1 MTTSALFMGLLGLA
15 ASFLPQEILAA
26 AGMPEESLPELA
38 VILVQA
44 LGALYLGFAI
54 LNWMAKGILV
64 GGIYAR
70 PLALGNFLHFSVV
83 TVVLVKA
90 IFGDGP
96 SPTLLALA
104 LRTLV
109 PNIVSTVSTGN
120 SCAKVWTRTWNA
132 SDGCGNTSGDVSQ
145 TITVR
150 DVTAPTIGGQGSN
163 SSVSGCPN
171 TFGTPTF
178 TAPTASDACQGTL
191 TPNIVSTVSTGNS
204 CAKVW
209 TRTWNASDGCG
220 NTSGDVSLSFS
231 V

>member
-26 AGMPEESLPELA
+26 AGVPEESLPELA

-96 SPTLLALA
+96 SPTLLAFALPYTILA
-104 LRTLV
+104 
-109 PNIVSTVSTGN
+109 TGFGIALFSNPLAATARPVTN
-120 SCAKVWTRTWNA
+120 S
-132 SDGCGNTSGDVSQ
+132 
-145 TITVR
+145 
-150 DVTAPTIGGQGSN
+150 
-163 SSVSGCPN
+163 
-171 TFGTPTF
+171 
-178 TAPTASDACQGTL
+178 TASGSAPPESGS
-191 TPNIVSTVSTGNS
+191 STT
-204 CAKVW
+204 
-209 TRTWNASDGCG
+209 
-220 NTSGDVSLSFS
+220 
-231 V
+231 